1 MRPVSTFIRIFAA
14 QVMRANMKETTMFL
28 NKPCLA
34 SALAS
39 LSLALFLGGAATA
52 QEKNDVGSL
61 DVDVET
67 DAAQGLA
74 AANRIAI
81 VDADIEAAIARR
93 IEERLSGAGIIVSV
107 DLDRIE
113 VATGFDALQGR
124 DNSIISGQVQL
135 MDVRSIPVDKTFEV
149 TATAAQINAPSFD
162 PDVTVLPA
170 GSDAFYDAMVEA
182 FALGVTQTIDALPQP
197 QRLP

>member
-1 MRPVSTFIRIFAA
+1 
-14 QVMRANMKETTMFL
+14 MFL
-28 NKPCLA
+28 KSYHLA
-34 SALAS
+34 PAVLG
-39 LSLALFLGGAATA
+39 LSLALGAGGPALP
-52 QEKNDVGSL
+52 QDRNDVGSL
-61 DVDVET
+61 DVDVQA

-74 AANRIAI
+74 AVNRIAI

-113 VATGFDALQGR
+113 VATSLDALQGR
-124 DNSIISGQVQL
+124 NNSIISGQVQL
-135 MDVRSIPVDKTFEV
+135 MDVRSIPVQKTFQV
-149 TATAAQINAPSFD
+149 TATAAQINTPSLD

-182 FALGVTQTIDALPQP
+182 FALGVSQTIDQLPQS

>member
-1 MRPVSTFIRIFAA
+1 
-14 QVMRANMKETTMFL
+14 MFL
-28 NKPCLA
+28 NKPYLTPA
-34 SALAS
+34 IAS

-74 AANRIAI
+74 AAKRIAI

-107 DLDRIE
+107 DLERIE

-124 DNSIISGQVQL
+124 DNSIISGEVQL
-135 MDVRSIPVDKTFEV
+135 MDVRSIPVDKTFVV
-149 TATAAQINAPSFD
+149 TATAAQINAPSLD

-170 GSDAFYDAMVEA
+170 GSDSFYDAMVEA
-182 FALGVTQTIDALPQP
+182 FALGVTQTIDELPQP
-197 QRLP
+197 QRLL

>member
-1 MRPVSTFIRIFAA
+1 
-14 QVMRANMKETTMFL
+14 MFL
-28 NKPCLA
+28 KTGFLA
-34 SALAS
+34 PTIVS
-39 LSLALFLGGAATA
+39 LSLALTLGSPAMT
-52 QEKNDVGSL
+52 QVKNDVGSL
-61 DVDVET
+61 DVDVDT
-67 DAAQGLA
+67 GAAQGLA
-74 AANRIAI
+74 AANRVAI

-113 VATGFDALQGR
+113 VGTGFDALQGR
-124 DNSIISGQVQL
+124 DSSIISGQVQL
-135 MDVRSIPVDKTFEV
+135 MDVSSIPVDKSFQV

-182 FALGVTQTIDALPQP
+182 FALGVSQTIDELPKP

>member
-1 MRPVSTFIRIFAA
+1 
-14 QVMRANMKETTMFL
+14 MFL
-28 NKPCLA
+28 KTGYLVPT
-34 SALAS
+34 LAS
-39 LSLALFLGGAATA
+39 LSLALALGSPAMT

-67 DAAQGLA
+67 GAAQGVA
-74 AANRIAI
+74 AANRITI
-81 VDADIEAAIARR
+81 VDDDIEAAITRR

-113 VATGFDALQGR
+113 VATSFDALQGR
-124 DNSIISGQVQL
+124 DTSVISGQVQL
-135 MDVRSIPVDKTFEV
+135 MDVRSVPVDKSFEV
-149 TATAAQINAPSFD
+149 TATAAQVNAPSFD

-170 GSDAFYDAMVEA
+170 GSASFYDAMVEA
-182 FALGVTQTIDALPQP
+182 FALGVTQTIDELPQP